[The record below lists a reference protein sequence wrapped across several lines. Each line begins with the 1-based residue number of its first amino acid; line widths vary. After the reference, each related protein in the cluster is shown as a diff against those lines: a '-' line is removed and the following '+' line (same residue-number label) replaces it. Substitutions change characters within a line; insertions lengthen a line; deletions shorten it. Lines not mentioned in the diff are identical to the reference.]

1 MLRSTVHSTK
11 QHENEIANTINL
23 LHVAIHNT
31 LSGDFCGGLKKTLE
45 DIQAT
50 KRTSEP
56 DSPTFTTS
64 RHAIQL
70 RRKQII
76 EQSQYRN
83 IQELFQNDDI
93 QLYHIA
99 FIGTTRF
106 TTREFT
112 KTKKSDDSC
121 ILYRFKTQQ
130 YVGFINSIVL
140 VNGNG

>member
-11 QHENEIANTINL
+11 EHENEIANTINL

-31 LSGDFCGGLKKTLE
+31 LSGDICGGLKKTLE

-64 RHAIQL
+64 RRAIQL

-76 EQSQYRN
+76 EESQYRN
-83 IQELFQNDDI
+83 IQRIFSRSTNHFDEML
-93 QLYHIA
+93 
-99 FIGTTRF
+99 
-106 TTREFT
+106 
-112 KTKKSDDSC
+112 
-121 ILYRFKTQQ
+121 
-130 YVGFINSIVL
+130 
-140 VNGNG
+140 